1 MTASF
6 VACAAVGVAAVSTAS
21 ALASPTAPAAR
32 CAVSVT
38 KPLPSQPSFNFGTV
52 RLAVNLPK
60 NATFVAVSEGKPG
73 GAWLQRDGSIRTKVD
88 WLNAR
93 GSLRLSGRRLD
104 RSALPLRG
112 NVGVESWALGV
123 GAFFPSIL
131 LFPSVGCWKITATAG
146 EARLDVVVR
155 VVRR

>member
-1 MTASF
+1 MTASL
-6 VACAAVGVAAVSTAS
+6 VACAAFGVAAVSTAS
-21 ALASPTAPAAR
+21 ALASPTAAAAR

-38 KPLPSQPSFNFGTV
+38 KPLPTQPSFNVGTV
-52 RLAVNLPK
+52 RLAAKLPT
-60 NATFVAVSEGKPG
+60 NATFVAVSEGEPG
-73 GAWLQRDGSIRTKVD
+73 GAWVQRDGSIRTKVG

-104 RSALPLRG
+104 RPAPPLRG
-112 NVGVESWALGV
+112 QVGVESWALGV

-131 LFPSVGCWKITATAG
+131 LFPSAGCWKLTATAG